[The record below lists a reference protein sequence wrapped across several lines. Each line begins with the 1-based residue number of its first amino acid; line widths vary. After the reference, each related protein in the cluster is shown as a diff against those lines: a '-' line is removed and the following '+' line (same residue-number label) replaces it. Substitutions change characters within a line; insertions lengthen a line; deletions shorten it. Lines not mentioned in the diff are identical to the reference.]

1 MASQRLL
8 SSKLRYASVMKS
20 NKRMPSWVYVK
31 TKRRVRGR
39 PRRNWR
45 RSKLQL

>member
-1 MASQRLL
+1 MASQRVL

-20 NKRMPSWVYVK
+20 NRRMPSWVYVK

-45 RSKLQL
+45 RSRLQL

>member
-8 SSKLRYASVMKS
+8 SSKLRYASAMKS
-20 NKRMPSWVYVK
+20 NKRLPTWVFVK
-31 TKRRVRGR
+31 TRRRVRGR

-45 RSKLQL
+45 RSRLQL